1 MKSSQIITL
10 FAEPSPPRTAP
21 SSFLVSILVHGA
33 GFGLLLIGL
42 KHTSRISDPSVIQRY
57 TVRLLTPRRTEP
69 QTRHSAGSGVAYPD
83 PQSVA
88 RALAPGGSPA
98 PLPYVP
104 PQVAQLLPASQTLVQ
119 PDAPPDLLLP
129 QETPIPV
136 LVMWSRDST
145 LSKKIVPPPPQE
157 ATVADVR
164 PSLIKPNHESN
175 LADLNI
181 SATAFPTVAPAVP
194 ASTTAPLVVRGPEP
208 IKQVP
213 QTSSQPLEQPTPAR
227 VMSISDLQTQGPVMI
242 PLANQTSQSASTESL
257 APRRPEKSSGEG
269 NGNPASKQNGIGAGQ
284 SSGDQGAKAATGG
297 GSVAQNG
304 ADTGPG
310 QGSDAGLGSSSEPSL
325 TRLSLPKDGR
335 FGVVVVGSSLA
346 EQYPETVGIWSG
358 RLVYTVYLHV
368 GLGKTWILQYS
379 LPRAEEAATAGSVI
393 RPEAPWPY
401 EIVRPHFAPGDF
413 NSDAILVHG
422 FINLAGRFER
432 LAVVFPPEFALPKF
446 LFGALQQWQ
455 FRAAR
460 QNGQL
465 AAVEV
470 LLIIPEETE

>member
-42 KHTSRISDPSVIQRY
+42 KHTSRISDPSVIKRY

-69 QTRHSAGSGVAYPD
+69 QPRHSARGGVAYPD

-325 TRLSLPKDGR
+325 PAARR
-335 FGVVVVGSSLA
+335 GSC
-346 EQYPETVGIWSG
+346 SG
-358 RLVYTVYLHV
+358 RERHSPGGAVAVRDRPAPLRAR
-368 GLGKTWILQYS
+368 GLQFGCHSGSRIYQFS
-379 LPRAEEAATAGSVI
+379 RALRA
-393 RPEAPWPY
+393 
-401 EIVRPHFAPGDF
+401 
-413 NSDAILVHG
+413 
-422 FINLAGRFER
+422 AGRR
-432 LAVVFPPEFALPKF
+432 LPARV
-446 LFGALQQWQ
+446 
-455 FRAAR
+455 RAAKVLVWR
-460 QNGQL
+460 A
-465 AAVEV
+465 AAVA
-470 LLIIPEETE
+470 IPGCPAEWAADCSGSTADHSRGDGVRNCRG